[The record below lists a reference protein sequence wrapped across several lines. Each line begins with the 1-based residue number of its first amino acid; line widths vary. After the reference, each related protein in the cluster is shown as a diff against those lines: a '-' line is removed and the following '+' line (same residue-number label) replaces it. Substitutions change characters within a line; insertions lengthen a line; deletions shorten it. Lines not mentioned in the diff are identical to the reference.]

1 MAVGLDGLV
10 ARAEAITHEICA
22 AAFGGLS
29 PTDADEFV
37 ALVTEA
43 YSLIQQARTVIF
55 WA

>member
-10 ARAEAITHEICA
+10 ARAEVITHEICA

-43 YSLIQQARTVIF
+43 YSLIQ
-55 WA
+55 